1 VWLCTLSHRGSAF
14 RSGVPSGTR
23 NLTRGGHVWM
33 FRDAETQGSLGTFL
47 GFHCQGS
54 PLVYAGSAGYLYPNQ
69 LLGTR

>member
-1 VWLCTLSHRGSAF
+1 
-14 RSGVPSGTR
+14 
-23 NLTRGGHVWM
+23 M